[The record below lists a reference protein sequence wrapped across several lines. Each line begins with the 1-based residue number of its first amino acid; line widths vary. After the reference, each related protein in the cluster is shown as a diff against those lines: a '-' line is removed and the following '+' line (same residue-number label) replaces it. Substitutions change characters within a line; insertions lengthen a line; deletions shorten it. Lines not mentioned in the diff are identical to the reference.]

1 MFSFLIEL
9 RSTENLY
16 TVPFNEIP
24 LCSSIAKFVIGFLNK
39 NYTDFCL
46 KFVNLCVIYI
56 QVTLI
61 TIVM

>member
-9 RSTENLY
+9 WSTENLY

-39 NYTDFCL
+39 NYTDSFAL
-46 KFVNLCVIYI
+46 NL
-56 QVTLI
+56 
-61 TIVM
+61 